1 MKTLIVIR
9 PEPGAAAS
17 VESAQA
23 LGLEAKA
30 IPLFTVEP
38 VGWTPVDATQFQG
51 LVVTSANA
59 FRHGGPQ
66 LEQLQARPVH
76 AVGEAIATAAR
87 EAGFTVATV
96 GEGGRQAMPLPP
108 GRLLHLAARDHLPVG
123 GGEVQAVAVYASRPI
138 DPPPPLK
145 ALSGAVVAVHSPRAG
160 RRLAELVD
168 KRARTAIAA
177 ISANAAEACGDGWER
192 VEVASAPR
200 EAELLALAAE
210 LCQTGPRR

>member
-30 IPLFTVEP
+30 IPLFAVEP
-38 VGWTPVDATQFQG
+38 VGWGPVDATQFQG
-51 LVVTSANA
+51 LVATSANA

-66 LEQLQARPVH
+66 LEQLQALPVH
-76 AVGEAIATAAR
+76 AVGEATATAAR

-123 GGEVQAVAVYASRPI
+123 DEVEAVAVYASRAI

-177 ISANAAEACGDGWER
+177 ISANAAEACGVGWER

>member
-17 VESAQA
+17 VDSAQA
-23 LGLEAKA
+23 LGLKARA
-30 IPLFTVEP
+30 IPLFAVEP
-38 VGWTPVDATQFQG
+38 VDWGPVDATQFQG
-51 LVVTSANA
+51 LVATSANA

-66 LEQLQARPVH
+66 LEQLRALPVH
-76 AVGEAIATAAR
+76 AVGEATAGAAR

-123 GGEVQAVAVYASRPI
+123 GDVEAVAVYASRAI
-138 DPPPPLK
+138 DPPPLE

-168 KRARTAIAA
+168 KRARTTIAA

-192 VEVASAPR
+192 AEVASAPR